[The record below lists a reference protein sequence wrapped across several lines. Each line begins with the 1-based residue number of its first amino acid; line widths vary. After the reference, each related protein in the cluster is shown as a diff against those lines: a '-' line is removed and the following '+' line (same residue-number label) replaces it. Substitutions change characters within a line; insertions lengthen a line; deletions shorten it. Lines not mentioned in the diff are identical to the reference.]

1 MRSPSTLPIIPIPI
15 PKLLGNLLNQ
25 LWMVQL
31 ERESHN
37 SCGNEQLLF
46 SFYCSD
52 DWARKPY
59 SLIELLLDDGFKLA
73 LKSVFSEIWVR
84 TWVQVVSNPKK
95 GLWLADISG
104 LPISGLIFL
113 QAARPLELMSWLRS
127 QKKLTLVCMYVC
139 KRIVKAKVLLHITGC
154 LNCLISNLLMNF
166 KEIH

>member
-1 MRSPSTLPIIPIPI
+1 MRRLLMSWILMRRSLPITIPV

-84 TWVQVVSNPKK
+84 TWVQT
-95 GLWLADISG
+95 GLWLAVLSD
-104 LPISGLIFL
+104 LPN
-113 QAARPLELMSWLRS
+113 RELFFWRETTWTWCPDSDLKINYFR
-127 QKKLTLVCMYVC
+127 
-139 KRIVKAKVLLHITGC
+139 
-154 LNCLISNLLMNF
+154 N
-166 KEIH
+166 

>member
-1 MRSPSTLPIIPIPI
+1 MRSPSTLPIIPIPIPI

-84 TWVQVVSNPKK
+84 TWVQVASN
-95 GLWLADISG
+95 LWMAWFFS
-104 LPISGLIFL
+104 
-113 QAARPLELMSWLRS
+113 RKPLELMSWLRS
-127 QKKLTLVCMYVC
+127 KKTGFSKWLGPLTYCVWRWSLWNWFKCGLSCVF
-139 KRIVKAKVLLHITGC
+139 IIF
-154 LNCLISNLLMNF
+154 CLILEGCHDYLMSW
-166 KEIH
+166 KK

>member
-1 MRSPSTLPIIPIPI
+1 MRSPSTLPIIPIPIPI

-95 GLWLADISG
+95 AFDWLTYLVFQLVAWFFSRLRDHLNSCPDSD
-104 LPISGLIFL
+104 L
-113 QAARPLELMSWLRS
+113 RKNWL
-127 QKKLTLVCMYVC
+127 
-139 KRIVKAKVLLHITGC
+139 
-154 LNCLISNLLMNF
+154 
-166 KEIH
+166 